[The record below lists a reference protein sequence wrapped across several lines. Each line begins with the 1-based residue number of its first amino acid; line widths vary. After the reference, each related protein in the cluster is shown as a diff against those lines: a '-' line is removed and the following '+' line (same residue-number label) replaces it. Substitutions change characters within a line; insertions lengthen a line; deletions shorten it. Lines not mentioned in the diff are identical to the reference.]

1 MYLKTR
7 ILLHHIKPV
16 YYINL
21 SIQDLIVEKK
31 YNLTILRGITCLLI
45 VNYHMVMLNIPVF
58 KSFVYFSKGGFV
70 FNTAFVALS
79 GYLLMSGAI
88 GKEIGWQWIK
98 KRFLRIYPSFIL
110 SLLIICFLTI
120 LFALNDTLN
129 AKDLLYLTGFHYF
142 FGLSNL
148 GPHLWFVSVI
158 LACYLLFKPNKRII
172 QKKPVVYF
180 LSLVFIFYLFTLVAY
195 DHEKGIIFNI
205 CLINGNIFERISSEI
220 HLRFIYHFIIFSI
233 SMFFALH
240 EKGIKKIILSY
251 TYLIIP
257 FLIIM
262 SFFYIF
268 IRGFMPDALILNA
281 IVPLSAFCGVILY
294 WIVITFVS
302 QRLLRFKVFFEFL
315 SKISYE
321 MYLIHFV
328 VILIFKK
335 YNPMGFSY
343 IFALITI
350 LILSIIIQK
359 ITSSVVRI

>member
-1 MYLKTR
+1 M
-7 ILLHHIKPV
+7 
-16 YYINL
+16 
-21 SIQDLIVEKK
+21 EKK
-31 YNLTILRGITCLLI
+31 YNLTVLRGITCLLI
-45 VNYHMVMLNIPVF
+45 VNYHMVMQNIPVF
-58 KSFVYFSKGGFV
+58 KSFVYLSKGGFV

-88 GKEIGWQWIK
+88 GKEVGWQWIK

-120 LFALNDTLN
+120 LFTLDTLN
-129 AKDLLYLTGFHYF
+129 VKDFLYLTGFHYF
-142 FGLSNL
+142 LGLSNL

-158 LACYLLFKPNKRII
+158 LACYLLFKPCKRII
-172 QKKPVVYF
+172 QKNPVFYF
-180 LSLVFIFYLFTLVAY
+180 LSLVLIFYFFTLASY
-195 DHEKGIIFNI
+195 DNEKGVIFNI
-205 CLINGNIFERISSEI
+205 SLINGNIFERISSEI

-240 EKGIKKIILSY
+240 EKTIKKIILSY
-251 TYLIIP
+251 NYFIIP

-268 IRGFMPDALILNA
+268 IRGFMPNALILNA
-281 IVPLSAFCGVILY
+281 IVPLSAFFGAILY

-321 MYLIHFV
+321 IYLIHVV

-335 YNPMGFSY
+335 YNPAGFSY
-343 IFALITI
+343 LFALITI
-350 LILSIIIQK
+350 FILSIFIQK